1 MTGLT
6 ERVHAVVR
14 DVLCAAE
21 ARPLTDDTRLA
32 EDLGADS
39 LDAVEIMIA
48 LEDEFDLTIDDAE
61 ADRVKTVGDIMAVL
75 RSRGLS

>member
-21 ARPLTDDTRLA
+21 ARPLADATRLA

-48 LEDEFDLTIDDAE
+48 LEDEFDLNFEDAE
-61 ADRVKTVGDIMAVL
+61 ADGVKTVGDIMAVL

>member
-1 MTGLT
+1 VTGLT

-21 ARPLTDDTRLA
+21 ARPLADATRLA

-48 LEDEFDLTIDDAE
+48 LEDEFDLNFEDAE
-61 ADRVKTVGDIMAVL
+61 ADGVKTVGDIMAVL

>member
-21 ARPLTDDTRLA
+21 ARPLTDATRLA

-39 LDAVEIMIA
+39 LDAVEVMIG
-48 LEDEFDLTIDDAE
+48 LGDEFDLTFDDAE
-61 ADRVKTVGDIMAVL
+61 PDRVKAVGDIIAVL
-75 RSRGLS
+75 RSRGFS